1 MRVCVYLMNTFRT
14 IVINSFME
22 LIRQPVFLMLLQGSC
37 FFIIILASI
46 PYFGLGDDPNLV
58 KNSVLALTF
67 MTGLFGAIIG
77 SSLSISRE
85 ISRGT
90 ALAIMSKP
98 VPKWQFVAGKFM
110 GLSVA
115 VGLLVYSNL
124 LSSLAASRMAYDAYS
139 GVDWDAFLIFIGS
152 LLSALL
158 LGGIRNYVFKRP
170 FLQEAVIFSV
180 VFISIA
186 FVIIWKFTSHNV
198 SLSDQAFVDW
208 LLVPAVLLVFFGVLI
223 LTALAVLC
231 STRLDLLPTLGIC
244 YALFLVGLVSDYFFG
259 IPAMDGN
266 MLSQIIYT
274 IIPNWQLYWM
284 ADAIQQGQEIP
295 FNYIVRA
302 FFQMAMSVGWILIAA
317 ILLFE
322 DRELTS

>member
-1 MRVCVYLMNTFRT
+1 MR
-14 IVINSFME
+14 
-22 LIRQPVFLMLLQGSC
+22 
-37 FFIIILASI
+37 
-46 PYFGLGDDPNLV
+46 
-58 KNSVLALTF
+58 
-67 MTGLFGAIIG
+67 
-77 SSLSISRE
+77 
-85 ISRGT
+85 
-90 ALAIMSKP
+90 
-98 VPKWQFVAGKFM
+98 
-110 GLSVA
+110 
-115 VGLLVYSNL
+115 LLVYSNL
-124 LSSLAASRMAYDAYS
+124 LASLAASRMAYDAYS
-139 GVDWDAFLIFIGS
+139 GVDWDAFFIFIGA
-152 LLSALL
+152 LLAALL
-158 LGGIRNYVFKRP
+158 LGGLRNYVFKRP

-180 VFISIA
+180 VFISLA

-284 ADAIQQGQEIP
+284 ADAIQQGQDIP

-302 FFQMAMSVGWILIAA
+302 FFQMTMSVGWILISA